1 MRPDATALPKHV
13 QTSEALIRDI
23 SAGRL
28 RDGQKLPPEREM
40 AAELGIAVGTLR
52 KALGE
57 LQAKGLL
64 DRIHGSGNYVR
75 HKPEAAG
82 LYAFF
87 RLEQLDGGG
96 LPTADLVSLDK
107 LGKPADLPVFGR
119 ASDAFRMRRIRALS
133 GVSVALEEI
142 WLDGHWASEID
153 TKRLS
158 ESLYLFYRRSLGLW
172 IARAE
177 DRVGLAD
184 APEWGHGLGV
194 FDSKTV
200 GHVERLS
207 EIETGEVV
215 EYSRTWFN
223 TNRARYVARMK

>member
-1 MRPDATALPKHV
+1 MRADATAMPKHV

-40 AAELGIAVGTLR
+40 AADLGIAVGTLR
-52 KALGE
+52 KALSE
-57 LQAKGLL
+57 LQSKGLL
-64 DRIHGSGNYVR
+64 ERIHGSGNYVR
-75 HKPEAAG
+75 HRPEAAG

-87 RLEQLDGGG
+87 RLERLEGGG
-96 LPTADLVSLDK
+96 LPTAELVSLDNVT
-107 LGKPADLPVFGR
+107 KPGDLPRFGR
-119 ASDAFRMRRIRALS
+119 SPQAFRIRRIRHLS
-133 GVSVALEEI
+133 KEPVALEEI
-142 WLDGHWASEID
+142 WLDGHWADEID
-153 TKRLS
+153 PKRLS

-184 APEWGHGLGV
+184 APDWGRNLGV
-194 FDSKTV
+194 FDGDTA

-207 EIETGEVV
+207 ETDTGEVV

>member
-1 MRPDATALPKHV
+1 MKADATALPKHV

-40 AAELGIAVGTLR
+40 AADLGIAVGTLR

-64 DRIHGSGNYVR
+64 ERIHGSGNYVR
-75 HKPEAAG
+75 RRPEAAG

-87 RLEQLDGGG
+87 RLERLEGGG
-96 LPTADLVSLDK
+96 LPTADLITVEK
-107 LGKPADLPVFGR
+107 VTKPGELPEFGR
-119 ASDAFRMRRIRALS
+119 SNEAFRIRRVRQLS
-133 GVSVALEEI
+133 NIPVALEEI
-142 WLDGHWASEID
+142 WLDGHWADEIEP
-153 TKRLS
+153 KRLS
-158 ESLYLFYRRSLGLW
+158 ESLYLFYRRALGLW
-172 IARAE
+172 ITRAE
-177 DRVGLAD
+177 DRVGLD
-184 APEWGHGLGV
+184 QAPEWGHQFGV
-194 FDSKTV
+194 FDSDTV
-200 GHVERLS
+200 GYVERLS

-223 TNRARYVARMK
+223 TNRARFVARMK